1 MRHFGQLYKMLPI
14 LFLTILA
21 CSAILYYSAPL
32 QTRTIAQRHSINSLE
47 DLHDLV
53 NAKEGH
59 LIQISLKGCP
69 YCEALNK
76 VEDSITTEKQFSIIY
91 EYTVIGEET
100 PEEKAF
106 FNRTFA
112 EFKYYPSVFYVQ
124 NGMVLWSAKLDE
136 NMSNFPNELR
146 QLESFL
152 SEEEGYA

>member
-21 CSAILYYSAPL
+21 CSAIFAYSTPY
-32 QTRTIAQRHSINSLE
+32 QTGTSVQRHSINTLE
-47 DLHDLV
+47 DLRDLV

-69 YCEALNK
+69 YCETLNK

-91 EYTVIGEET
+91 EYTVIGEES
-100 PEEKAF
+100 PEEKTF

-136 NMSNFPNELR
+136 NMSSFPNELR
-146 QLESFL
+146 QLESLL
-152 SEEEGYA
+152 SEEKGHA